1 MLNKEWVILTSGI
14 SLHCYNILYHY
25 YNNSGLASDS
35 GVPSTHMSNLDD
47 VKDVEEKDE
56 KHITC
61 IVPSNDPP
69 LEDTQGN

>member
-1 MLNKEWVILTSGI
+1 
-14 SLHCYNILYHY
+14 
-25 YNNSGLASDS
+25 
-35 GVPSTHMSNLDD
+35 MSKLDD
-47 VKDVEEKDE
+47 VKDEEEKDG